1 MVEGGFGKVAVA
13 IKATSCQVNFSLSPC
28 SCLIVTKIWDGRLIT
43 AYRDRISQFL
53 SQCSKDSKRLTGYS
67 LVSVLLLNRG
77 DSTFPRHGSRL
88 TPKEWQWALSA
99 SVFILPVSSWSALCR
114 TRLVPTTS
122 QERECKQAYAQGWL
136 VTASCMMTG
145 GQMLFEWPY
154 KDI

>member
-88 TPKEWQWALSA
+88 TPKEWQ
-99 SVFILPVSSWSALCR
+99 
-114 TRLVPTTS
+114 
-122 QERECKQAYAQGWL
+122 
-136 VTASCMMTG
+136 
-145 GQMLFEWPY
+145 
-154 KDI
+154 